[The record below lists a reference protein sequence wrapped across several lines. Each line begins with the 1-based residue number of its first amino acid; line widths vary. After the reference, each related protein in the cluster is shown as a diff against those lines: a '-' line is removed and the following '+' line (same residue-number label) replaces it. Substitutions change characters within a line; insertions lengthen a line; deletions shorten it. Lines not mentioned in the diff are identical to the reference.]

1 MVRVKDHDSLINL
14 DATIHTCELAHFT
27 QANIISCT
35 LLCVEDPWVNL
46 GVRSVICS

>member
-1 MVRVKDHDSLINL
+1 MLRVEDHDSLINL
-14 DATIHTCELAHFT
+14 DATIYTCELAYFT

-35 LLCVEDPWVNL
+35 LPCAEVPWVNL